1 MNKVS
6 GTLDITHIIS
16 LLIHI
21 IGLVYRWI
29 DAVSWTKRN
38 QVVILHCK
46 NYNKSKSITLKK

>member
-38 QVVILHCK
+38 QGVILHYK
-46 NYNKSKSITLKK
+46 N

>member
-1 MNKVS
+1 MNKVT

-46 NYNKSKSITLKK
+46 N